1 MKASEQVLVL
11 RPKNSGLRSFTQKAL
26 SAVKADKKRI
36 IELRGEDIPQMCEE
50 FAANGRK
57 VIGLTGED
65 LFWDYVLKKKK
76 KTRTRLL
83 KKIEWND
90 PEAKFGKP
98 VLCLLGPKDK
108 SLKDMP
114 KELKI
119 VMSAK
124 YANIAKRYL
133 NLLENELGYTFK
145 KIYTRGMSEEGFREG
160 IADLVIEIVYSGK
173 TMEEYGLRVYDT
185 IFESDF
191 AVIGPKECEDIV

>member
-1 MKASEQVLVL
+1 
-11 RPKNSGLRSFTQKAL
+11 
-26 SAVKADKKRI
+26 
-36 IELRGEDIPQMCEE
+36 
-50 FAANGRK
+50 
-57 VIGLTGED
+57 
-65 LFWDYVLKKKK
+65 
-76 KTRTRLL
+76 
-83 KKIEWND
+83 
-90 PEAKFGKP
+90 
-98 VLCLLGPKDK
+98 KDK

-145 KIYTRGMSEEGFREG
+145 KIYTRGMSEEGFKEG